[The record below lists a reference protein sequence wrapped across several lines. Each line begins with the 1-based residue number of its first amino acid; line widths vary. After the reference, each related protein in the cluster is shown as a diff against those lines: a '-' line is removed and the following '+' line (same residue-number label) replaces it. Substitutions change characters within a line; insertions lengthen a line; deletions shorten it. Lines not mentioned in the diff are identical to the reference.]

1 MRGRRKALDPAIQ
14 WSIMIPSTLAAQ
26 VELILFDPLRGK
38 TGFGTRSRLVS
49 QLLKDWL
56 ELQKGNKDEPRT
68 DK

>member
-1 MRGRRKALDPAIQ
+1 
-14 WSIMIPSTLAAQ
+14 MIPSTLAAQ